1 MRRALARGVLA
12 LVPLAGSMLA
22 SALLS
27 RSALPNYV
35 LAGRYEV
42 DLVWITSTLGIAVSV
57 ILLGVLSLAWWVE
70 QTTAPRVRAEERAA
84 QATAWQ
90 RFVRRLDHE
99 LKNPLTIIRL
109 GITNLQHGPNL
120 MPEQTASLERIGL
133 QADRLQKLVIDLRS
147 LVELEEQGLDKT
159 SIDLRE
165 VIAEAVDL
173 STHAWRNRKVEV
185 RIQEVPWPVETLTGD
200 RDLLGLALRNLLDNA
215 LKFTGPDGQVEVRV
229 SEDGRMAVIE
239 IADDGIG
246 IPAGTVEHVFEELY
260 RGENAQSTPGSG
272 LGLAL
277 VQKIVALH
285 GGTIA
290 IRSREGQ
297 GTLVTI
303 RLPLARAS

>member
-1 MRRALARGVLA
+1 MRRALARGSLA
-12 LVPLAGSMLA
+12 LAPLTAGLLA
-22 SALLS
+22 SALLA
-27 RSALPNYV
+27 RSVLPNYV

-42 DLVWITSTLGIAVSV
+42 NLAWIASAAGIAVSA
-57 ILLGVLSLAWWVE
+57 ILLGAWSLAWWVE
-70 QTTAPRVRAEERAA
+70 QTAAPRVRAEERAA

-120 MPEQTASLERIGL
+120 MPEQKASLERVGQ

-147 LVELEEQGLDKT
+147 LIELEERGLEKT
-159 SIDLRE
+159 AIDLRE

-173 STHAWRNRKVEV
+173 STHAWRNRRVEV
-185 RIQEVPWPVETLTGD
+185 HIQKVPWPVETLTGD

-215 LKFTGPDGQVEVRV
+215 LKFTGPDGQVEVRA

-246 IPAGTVEHVFEELY
+246 IPAETVAHVFEELY
-260 RGENAQSTPGSG
+260 RGENAKSTPGSG
-272 LGLAL
+272 LGLTL
-277 VQKIVALH
+277 VQKIVVLH
-285 GGTIA
+285 GGTIT

>member
-1 MRRALARGVLA
+1 VLA